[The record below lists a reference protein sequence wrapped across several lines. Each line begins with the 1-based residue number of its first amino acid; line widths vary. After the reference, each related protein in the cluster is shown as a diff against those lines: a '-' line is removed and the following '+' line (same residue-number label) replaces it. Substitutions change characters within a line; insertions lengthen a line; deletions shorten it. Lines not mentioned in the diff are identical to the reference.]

1 MISVHREGV
10 TGHGVT
16 VTQWGRGKA
25 DSDSFFMLTGSNF
38 TGENI

>member
-25 DSDSFFMLTGSNF
+25 DRDGFFYVDR
-38 TGENI
+38 E

>member
-16 VTQWGRGKA
+16 VTHGETGQTVMI
-25 DSDSFFMLTGSNF
+25 FLMLTGSNF